1 MSPKKVWIT
10 PAEAAEE
17 MSRKAGYR
25 IEPDDIKQMRH
36 RGKIVRTK
44 KLNERIIL
52 YHVDEIRNVTPPRK
66 RHPKPFFNNLEKEH
80 ETGT

>member
-17 MSRKAGYR
+17 MSRRAGYK

-36 RGKIVRTK
+36 RGKITRTK
-44 KLNERIIL
+44 KLNERIVL
-52 YHVDEIRNVTPPRK
+52 YHIDEIKTVAPPKKRNPQPISE
-66 RHPKPFFNNLEKEH
+66 KPENEGKIVS
-80 ETGT
+80 